1 MDHRTPKDPIERLFL
16 SHKLR
21 CTRQRVSLY
30 KALAATKSHPTAEQ
44 IFRDLLP
51 RSANMSLATVYNSLE
66 ALCRAGLVQ
75 KLSGSD
81 GSARFDACVADHL
94 HLFNLETGDMR
105 DAPDHVSQEFF
116 KALPRRLLEQI
127 EEKTGLKVR
136 QVQVV
141 LSGTRNGN

>member
-1 MDHRTPKDPIERLFL
+1 MDHRATTDSIAQLFVNRD
-16 SHKLR
+16 LR
-21 CTRQRVSLY
+21 CTRQRLALY

-44 IFRDLLP
+44 LFRDLLP

-81 GSARFDACVADHL
+81 GSARFDACVENHL

-105 DAPDHVSQEFF
+105 DAPDPVSQEFF

-127 EEKTGLKVR
+127 EEKPA
-136 QVQVV
+136 
-141 LSGTRNGN
+141 